1 MIGARKGEGCAGLI
15 LGIPFGPFAILFAL
29 FSKGNR
35 KTCPYCKEWVHKDA
49 SVCPRCQREILGQS
63 DEEKEEAE
71 RALRRGQL
79 AAVVKWRM
87 MENLGEVL
95 GICVRWVSVNKNRIG
110 VVVLLLLAIAIAA
123 YLLPVLYDVLR

>member
-1 MIGARKGEGCAGLI
+1 M
-15 LGIPFGPFAILFAL
+15 
-29 FSKGNR
+29 
-35 KTCPYCKEWVHKDA
+35 
-49 SVCPRCQREILGQS
+49 
-63 DEEKEEAE
+63 
-71 RALRRGQL
+71 RRGQL